1 LQVTKIIYNFALTIQ
16 TNGIM
21 RKWKVEYKE
30 VGSDRIRTTTH
41 TGNLTKEQVIV
52 FFGLNNSDVSWYD
65 VTEITE

>member
-1 LQVTKIIYNFALTIQ
+1 
-16 TNGIM
+16 M
-21 RKWKVEYKE
+21 RKWKIEYKE